1 MSSLGYSEFSNNGSE
16 TIKGASKYEDSGIAK
31 KRNRTLKVRQPGA
44 ATPAA
49 AGPQIQEDTRP
60 NQESGAGLMGV
71 ASSKIKQMKDYIENI
86 HKNGGEVSSDD
97 EEDTYSPD
105 LPVYP
110 GQGFGQ
116 GGIGH
121 NVVKNEVY
129 KAPMDAGSGPIEG
142 FNGAAAAGA
151 SNSGVKH
158 TSQTVALGSGSHYT
172 STLLDGFMGA
182 DTRHTGTSTGT
193 GSNGTRTGAS
203 ALNSTEGLST
213 YAKQYYEQFVP
224 HMDAMTA
231 SLGNNSAGSGAL
243 IEKLNYIIHMLE
255 EKRDEKTGHV
265 MEELVLYCF
274 LGVFVIFV
282 VDSFARAGKYVR

>member
-16 TIKGASKYEDSGIAK
+16 TIKGASKNEDSGIAK
-31 KRNRTLKVRQPGA
+31 KRNRTLKVRQPGV
-44 ATPAA
+44 ATQA

-60 NQESGAGLMGV
+60 KQEFGAGLMGV

-97 EEDTYSPD
+97 DEDTYSPD

-110 GQGFGQ
+110 GQGFGL
-116 GGIGH
+116 GGVGH

-129 KAPMDAGSGPIEG
+129 KAPMDAGSGPVEG
-142 FNGAAAAGA
+142 FNSDAA

-158 TSQTVALGSGSHYT
+158 TSQTVSLGPGSHYT
-172 STLLDGFMGA
+172 STLLDGFKGA
-182 DTRHTGTSTGT
+182 DTRHVPSA
-193 GSNGTRTGAS
+193 STRTNASTNAS
-203 ALNSTEGLST
+203 ALNTEGLST

-231 SLGNNSAGSGAL
+231 GLGNSAVGAGSGAL

>member
-16 TIKGASKYEDSGIAK
+16 TIKGASKNEDSGIAK

-44 ATPAA
+44 ATHA

-60 NQESGAGLMGV
+60 KQESGAGAGLLGV

-110 GQGFGQ
+110 GQGFGL

-129 KAPMDAGSGPIEG
+129 KAPMDAGSGPVEG
-142 FNGAAAAGA
+142 FNSDAA
-151 SNSGVKH
+151 SNVGVKH
-158 TSQTVALGSGSHYT
+158 TSQTVSLGPGSHYT
-172 STLLDGFMGA
+172 STLLDGFKGA
-182 DTRHTGTSTGT
+182 DTRHVPSA
-193 GSNGTRTGAS
+193 SASTRTSAS

-231 SLGNNSAGSGAL
+231 SLGNNGAVGAGSGAL

>member
-16 TIKGASKYEDSGIAK
+16 TIKGASKNEDSGIAK
-31 KRNRTLKVRQPGA
+31 KRNRTLKVRQPGV
-44 ATPAA
+44 ATQA

-60 NQESGAGLMGV
+60 KQEFGTGLMGV

-110 GQGFGQ
+110 GQGFGL

-129 KAPMDAGSGPIEG
+129 KAPMDAGSGPVEG
-142 FNGAAAAGA
+142 FNSDAA

-158 TSQTVALGSGSHYT
+158 TSQTVSLGPGSHYT
-172 STLLDGFMGA
+172 STLLDGFKGA
-182 DTRHTGTSTGT
+182 DTRHVPSA
-193 GSNGTRTGAS
+193 STRTNASTNAS
-203 ALNSTEGLST
+203 ALNTEGLST

-231 SLGNNSAGSGAL
+231 GLGNSAVGAGSGAL

>member
-16 TIKGASKYEDSGIAK
+16 TIKGASKNEDSGIAK
-31 KRNRTLKVRQPGA
+31 KRNRTLKVRQPGV
-44 ATPAA
+44 ATQA

-60 NQESGAGLMGV
+60 KQEFGTGLMGV

-97 EEDTYSPD
+97 DEDTYSPD

-110 GQGFGQ
+110 GQGFGL

-129 KAPMDAGSGPIEG
+129 KAPMDAGSGPVEG
-142 FNGAAAAGA
+142 FNSDAA

-158 TSQTVALGSGSHYT
+158 TSQTVSLGPGSHYT
-172 STLLDGFMGA
+172 STLLDGFKGA
-182 DTRHTGTSTGT
+182 DTRHVPSA
-193 GSNGTRTGAS
+193 STRTNASTNAS
-203 ALNSTEGLST
+203 ALNTEGLST

-231 SLGNNSAGSGAL
+231 GLGNSAVGAGSGAL